1 MQVQLQTGIFG
12 NYTKNACVV
21 VEKGDEGNI
30 TYLIQAML
38 ICKGYD
44 LDADSIFGSIT
55 DSKVRDFQK
64 NNNLVIDGLVGK
76 NTFEKLFA

>member
-44 LDADSIFGSIT
+44 LDTDGIFGSIT
-55 DSKVRDFQK
+55 DSKVKEFQK
-64 NNNLVIDGLVGK
+64 NNNLEVDGLVGK
-76 NTFEKLFA
+76 NNFEKLFA